1 MMILSMRK
9 TALKRTMN
17 HPLPRLGVRALV
29 LIAACLMLAV
39 DASSA
44 APLPKRVVE
53 ADDYFL
59 GRAKLE
65 NVQQGVTLLKQ
76 EAVQNPQSYEVWW
89 RLAKFYNY
97 MGRRTQGDERVR
109 YLDAGIEA
117 GKKAV
122 ALQTNR
128 VEGHFWLGANYGL
141 KAEES
146 NWFEGLRLIDPVRRE
161 MEITIKLDPDYE
173 EASGLRTL
181 ARVYYRAPFFK
192 GGDKQRS
199 IELLQECLRRHPE
212 DSMSMLYLADSYIA
226 VDRRDDA
233 RKILERMLSLCPDP
247 DYSPELGDNQA
258 EARNLLTKELRTGK

>member
-1 MMILSMRK
+1 MLSMRK
-9 TALKRTMN
+9 TTCPRTVKY
-17 HPLPRLGVRALV
+17 LVPRLGVLALV
-29 LIAACLMLAV
+29 TIAARPILA
-39 DASSA
+39 A
-44 APLPKRVVE
+44 APGSATSLPQRVVE

-65 NVQQGVTLLKQ
+65 NVQQGVALLKQ
-76 EAVQNPQSYEVWW
+76 EAAQNPQNYEVWW

-97 MGRRTQGDERVR
+97 MGRRTQGDERVKH
-109 YLDAGIEA
+109 LDAGIAA

-122 ALQTNR
+122 ALQPNR
-128 VEGHFWLGANYGL
+128 VEGHFWLGASYGL
-141 KAEES
+141 KAEEC
-146 NWFEGLRLIDPVRRE
+146 NWFDGLRLIDPVRRE

-192 GGDKQRS
+192 GGDKRRS
-199 IELLQECLRRHPE
+199 VELLEECLRRHPQ
-212 DSMSMLYLADSYIA
+212 DSMTMLYLADSYVA

-247 DYSPELGDNQA
+247 DYSPELADNQA
-258 EARNLLTKELRTGK
+258 EARDMLTKELRTGK

>member
-1 MMILSMRK
+1 MMILTMQK
-9 TALKRTMN
+9 TACQSPLKRV
-17 HPLPRLGVRALV
+17 GVRALV
-29 LIAACLMLAV
+29 LIAACQLLAV
-39 DASSA
+39 APGSA

-65 NVQQGVTLLKQ
+65 NVQQGVVLLKQ
-76 EAVQNPQSYEVWW
+76 EASENPHSYEAWW

-97 MGRRTQGDERVR
+97 MGRRTQGNERVK

-146 NWFEGLRLIDPVRRE
+146 NWFDGLRLIDPVRRE
-161 MEITIKLDPDYE
+161 METTIKLDPDYE

-192 GGDKQRS
+192 GGDKRRS
-199 IELLQECLRRHPE
+199 IELLEECLRRYPE

-247 DYSPELGDNQA
+247 DYSPELADNQA
-258 EARNLLTKELRTGK
+258 EARNMLTKELRTGK

>member
-1 MMILSMRK
+1 MSKIAQQR
-9 TALKRTMN
+9 RVE
-17 HPLPRLGVRALV
+17 HPFTRLGVRALV
-29 LIAACLMLAV
+29 LIAACLMSAV
-39 DASSA
+39 AASSA
-44 APLPKRVVE
+44 TSLSKQVVE

-65 NVQQGVTLLKQ
+65 NVQQGVVLLRQ
-76 EAVQNPQSYEVWW
+76 EAAQNPQSYEVWW

-122 ALQTNR
+122 AFGANR

-146 NWFEGLRLIDPVRRE
+146 NWIEGLRLIDPVRKE

-199 IELLQECLRRHPE
+199 IELLEECLRRHPE

-226 VDRRDDA
+226 VDRREDA

-258 EARNLLTKELRTGK
+258 EARNMLTKELRTGK